1 MANYNDSPVHFN
13 DIEVDELP
21 NSIKELDV
29 LNTRDY
35 AEALAEFIKVC
46 DTPMTI
52 GIQGDWGMGKT
63 SMLNMIE
70 AYLESDSEKNYGL
83 VTFNTWHYSLFG
95 QDAYLGIAAIKG
107 ILKQLQ
113 DKFEIRDEKNLVEKT
128 TGAIGKVLKSTQV
141 SAFGLSINAGA
152 LDNPEPGDIQ
162 FEDISQLMLS
172 FKENFQRL
180 VDQIIE
186 DSKLTNRPIDRLV
199 FFVDDLDRVKP
210 IKALELLESL
220 KNFLDVENCV
230 FLLAVDY
237 EVVQRG
243 MAEKFGVDL
252 QKLSGKSFFD
262 KIIQL
267 PFSMPSTSYDLA
279 KYIQKLLANAEFK
292 IADDEMDFYEEITTV
307 TVGRN
312 PRSIKRVINYVRL
325 IRIIR
330 KKHATINTK
339 DSKDNRKILYSL
351 ICMQVAWPEIFN
363 FFVKSPT
370 PATIKNI
377 EDWEYLDQIPFI
389 DKLYNR
395 TPNVEQLKAN
405 ISAYFDIFFDL
416 LDHEDDSQGVL
427 TRSELKPVWDILRV
441 ARLTVE
447 KDFRQPFDVYAD
459 IVRKNDSKDVFR
471 SVLKIYRH
479 SKWVTSSGIDYKL
492 SGKRYVTI
500 VYNRKQIGS
509 LVSLKT
515 NPLIFRVDVEDNIL
529 IDYMANELEIEK
541 EKLDFIEALQADT
554 LTGYGK
560 TLVDLQKLYQRFNND
575 SLKVLNVLFQAT
587 SSKFEK
593 KSF

>member
-1 MANYNDSPVHFN
+1 MANYNDTPVNFSDR
-13 DIEVDELP
+13 DIERLS
-21 NSIKELDV
+21 NSIETHDV

-35 AEALAEFIKVC
+35 AMALAEFIKVC

-63 SMLNMIE
+63 SMLNMVQ
-70 AYLESDSEKNYGL
+70 AFLKASGDKQYGL
-83 VTFNTWHYSLFG
+83 IDFNTWHYSLFG
-95 QDAYLGIAAIKG
+95 QDEYLGIAAIRG
-107 ILKQLQ
+107 ILNRLRKQFDISD
-113 DKFEIRDEKNLVEKT
+113 DKGLMEKT
-128 TGAIGKVLKSTQV
+128 SKAIGKVLKSTQF
-141 SAFGLSINAGA
+141 SAFGVSMNAGA
-152 LDNPEPGDIQ
+152 MNKPDPDNVQ

-172 FKENFQRL
+172 FKTDFRNL
-180 VDQIIE
+180 IDHII
-186 DSKLTNRPIDRLV
+186 TNCTIDGKPIDRIV
-199 FFVDDLDRVKP
+199 FFIDDLDRVKP

-230 FLLAVDY
+230 FMLAVDY

-267 PFSMPSTSYDLA
+267 PFTMPSTSYNLGN
-279 KYIQKLLANAEFK
+279 YIKQLLANANFK
-292 IADDEMDFYEEITTV
+292 VTDRELNFYEEITTV

-330 KKHATINTK
+330 KEYSTIDTK
-339 DSKDNRKILYSL
+339 DSAKNRKILYAL

-370 PATIKNI
+370 PTTIKNI
-377 EDWEYLDQIPFI
+377 ENWEYLDQIPFI

-395 TPNVEQLKAN
+395 TPNIDQLKAN
-405 ISAYFDIFFDL
+405 ISAFFDIFFEL
-416 LDHEDDSQGVL
+416 LDTEEDSKGVL

-447 KDFRQPFDVYAD
+447 KDFREPLDVFTD
-459 IVRKNDSKDVFR
+459 IVHKNDRKGEFKKA
-471 SVLKIYRH
+471 LKIYRQ
-479 SKWVTSSGIDYKL
+479 SKWATGSGIDYKL

-509 LVSLKT
+509 LVTLVTRPLVFRIDIDEFLLK
-515 NPLIFRVDVEDNIL
+515 EGL
-529 IDYMANELEIEK
+529 IDEMEK
-541 EKLDFIEALQADT
+541 EDIYTGFINALQKES
-554 LTGYGK
+554 LTGYGD
-560 TLVDLQKLYQRFNND
+560 TLIDLDDLYKHHKSQSVR
-575 SLKVLNVLFQAT
+575 VLNILFQLV
-587 SSKFEK
+587 SRQIEK
-593 KSF
+593 KIL